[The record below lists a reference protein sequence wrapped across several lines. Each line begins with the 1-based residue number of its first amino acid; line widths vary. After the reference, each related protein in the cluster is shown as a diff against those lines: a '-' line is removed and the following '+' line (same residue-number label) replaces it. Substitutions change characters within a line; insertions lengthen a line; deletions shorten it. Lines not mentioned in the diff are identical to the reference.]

1 MDYDFIG
8 DDDLMGMCLFEV
20 KDADRDITK
29 PQKPKWTKLYMGKPG
44 SEAGEILVSFNLFT
58 TESFIEDPPEFNI
71 SPEVIDANVEINCLG
86 LRDLKTALG
95 WIPVNKAFI
104 KFDLQSLSVP
114 GEDTHQK
121 NIQTNP
127 VEKGQHPNLNTV
139 VEFDVK
145 MPVDPLYCPSLGAA
159 VYDTLFMGLSQPL
172 LGTFSINLGEIF
184 HSKKSKEE
192 RQKLIEI
199 AGELEVT
206 HFPELDKVD
215 ITMEEDHPLIKT
227 EEIKVE
233 ESPPKKK
240 LQKVKTN
247 KASGVKAGSVQKL
260 NGPMSMRKARAG
272 GFVRRPKYEKD
283 DKHNVVEVEVPDPDY
298 FLPVGYDR
306 IPGDGIMHYR
316 YFVQS
321 ELEETQFIDKC
332 PFNKFHLFRG
342 QDRGLEDE
350 IFSAAA
356 DSVDAAGEGSNRESA
371 GVFKGLIRI
380 TRADHIVKQNMML
393 ANRKAKINKVKEN
406 VIKGDMKAAAAGF
419 AKVSQEDAGH
429 DDLAVEDFSKIKKRI
444 LKQTECIVRV
454 YVLDAWE
461 LASRDDTGL
470 SDPYVKIRLCEK
482 SFGNSDT
489 AQEDKATINF
499 CQVFDINT
507 TLPGASMLKIE
518 VWDADDVFEDDLI
531 GRTVIDL
538 EDRFFSNKWMK
549 LPEKPIET
557 RSLFHRQT
565 KVEQGTIRVWVDII
579 PKKKKLMFPKW
590 DITPRPPSEFEARLI
605 IWETEDVTAVDYEG
619 ASDMYIRAQ
628 VNQNDWQET
637 DTHYRCTNGKGSF
650 NWRFKFPV
658 QVPDDIF
665 RINLQIW
672 DRDLTSFNDFIAD
685 ATITFG
691 ETAQDAW
698 ISNKRVKREGPQDKS
713 IFDFLKKKA
722 PGDEDKFWVQTRKRV
737 EGDKFEEDGRIRV
750 SFELVPLAQS
760 EACPV
765 GSGRDTP
772 NIDPFL
778 PPPTG
783 RLKFTWNPCVMLAQ
797 CTGPGFRCKLC
808 CILCCI
814 LCCWLMIMIGPM
826 LIANLITL
834 AFGGKKDCCDC

>member
-1 MDYDFIG
+1 
-8 DDDLMGMCLFEV
+8 MG
-20 KDADRDITK
+20 RIT
-29 PQKPKWTKLYMGKPG
+29 
-44 SEAGEILVSFNLFT
+44 
-58 TESFIEDPPEFNI
+58 
-71 SPEVIDANVEINCLG
+71 
-86 LRDLKTALG
+86 
-95 WIPVNKAFI
+95 
-104 KFDLQSLSVP
+104 
-114 GEDTHQK
+114 
-121 NIQTNP
+121 QT
-127 VEKGQHPNLNTV
+127 
-139 VEFDVK
+139 
-145 MPVDPLYCPSLGAA
+145 
-159 VYDTLFMGLSQPL
+159 
-172 LGTFSINLGEIF
+172 
-184 HSKKSKEE
+184 
-192 RQKLIEI
+192 
-199 AGELEVT
+199 
-206 HFPELDKVD
+206 
-215 ITMEEDHPLIKT
+215 
-227 EEIKVE
+227 
-233 ESPPKKK
+233 
-240 LQKVKTN
+240 
-247 KASGVKAGSVQKL
+247 
-260 NGPMSMRKARAG
+260 
-272 GFVRRPKYEKD
+272 
-283 DKHNVVEVEVPDPDY
+283 
-298 FLPVGYDR
+298 
-306 IPGDGIMHYR
+306 
-316 YFVQS
+316 VQS
-321 ELEETQFIDKC
+321 VMMESHLLALTIIQVVWQVYVYVMLEE
-332 PFNKFHLFRG
+332 
-342 QDRGLEDE
+342 
-350 IFSAAA
+350 
-356 DSVDAAGEGSNRESA
+356 
-371 GVFKGLIRI
+371 
-380 TRADHIVKQNMML
+380 
-393 ANRKAKINKVKEN
+393 
-406 VIKGDMKAAAAGF
+406 
-419 AKVSQEDAGH
+419 
-429 DDLAVEDFSKIKKRI
+429 
-444 LKQTECIVRV
+444 
-454 YVLDAWE
+454 Y
-461 LASRDDTGL
+461 
-470 SDPYVKIRLCEK
+470 
-482 SFGNSDT
+482 
-489 AQEDKATINF
+489 
-499 CQVFDINT
+499 
-507 TLPGASMLKIE
+507 
-518 VWDADDVFEDDLI
+518 
-531 GRTVIDL
+531 
-538 EDRFFSNKWMK
+538 
-549 LPEKPIET
+549 
-557 RSLFHRQT
+557 LFHRQT